1 MDELTFKVLDF
12 EGPLDLLEHLIK
24 KNKLDICTV
33 SLVQITNQYV
43 EYISNMKEMN
53 LEVSSD
59 FLVMASDLL
68 LIKSKALLPKHEDEP
83 DEEDEAARLTEALR
97 ERARMRLVAE
107 KFRGMQYD
115 GTYYFFKEPERI
127 KDTAPEKKPLPS
139 GSIDKLYGAFLTVLE
154 KTQRRAPPP
163 KRNFDGIVGRE
174 PASVKDKARGL
185 VTRLKRDKK
194 VKFENIF
201 SDASSKNEVVAIF
214 LAVLELLKLNRIT
227 VYDADESVMIE
238 LDGDAS
244 ADEIAAELDGSDFD
258 DKTTGDQE
266 NEHRRT

>member
-1 MDELTFKVLDF
+1 
-12 EGPLDLLEHLIK
+12 
-24 KNKLDICTV
+24 
-33 SLVQITNQYV
+33 
-43 EYISNMKEMN
+43 
-53 LEVSSD
+53 
-59 FLVMASDLL
+59 
-68 LIKSKALLPKHEDEP
+68 
-83 DEEDEAARLTEALR
+83 
-97 ERARMRLVAE
+97 MRLVAE